1 MLDIKLI
8 RNQTDYV
15 KTRLA
20 DRGTSYD
27 ADIDAV
33 LQRDDARRA
42 LIFDNEQLKAR
53 QNEASRQIPAMK
65 KAGQPVD
72 ALMAQM
78 AELSAKIKE
87 DDAKLAVLDAE
98 ITDLLARIPNLPD
111 ASVPVGANSDD
122 NVEVRRWGQPRSFSF
137 EPKPHW
143 DIGRDLG
150 ILDPESAAKVTGA
163 RFHFYRGLGA
173 RLERAVINFYLDTHT
188 SRGYTEVFPPFMV
201 NKDSMFGT
209 GQLPKFAEDMFKL
222 EGLDYYLI
230 PTAEVPVT
238 NYHREIHRG
247 RLGAALQ
254 ILRLFG
260 LLPRRGRLC
269 RARHAR
275 PHPPAPV
282 QQGGAGEICP
292 SRATPSSSSRA

>member
-8 RNQTDYV
+8 RNETDRV
-15 KTRLA
+15 KARLA
-20 DRGTSYD
+20 TRGANYD
-27 ADIDAV
+27 ADIDAI

-42 LIFDNEQLKAR
+42 LIFDTEQLKAR

-65 KAGQPVD
+65 KAGQSTD

-78 AELSAKIKE
+78 AEISAKIKE
-87 DDAKLAVLDAE
+87 EDAKVTALDAE
-98 ITDLLARIPNLPD
+98 ILDLLARIPNLPD
-111 ASVPVGANSDD
+111 DSVPTGADSDD
-122 NVEVRRWGQPRSFSF
+122 NVEVRRWGEPRVFPY

-173 RLERAVINFYLDTHT
+173 RLERAVINFFLNTHT
-188 SRGYTEVFPPFMV
+188 QRGYTEVFPPFMV

-238 NYHREIHRG
+238 NYHRESSVD
-247 RLGAALQ
+247 GAAL
-254 ILRLFG
+254 
-260 LLPRRGRLC
+260 
-269 RARHAR
+269 
-275 PHPPAPV
+275 PV
-282 QQGGAGEICP
+282 KYCA
-292 SRATPSSSSRA
+292 

>member
-87 DDAKLAVLDAE
+87 DDARLAVLDAE

-173 RLERAVINFYLDTHT
+173 RLERAVINFYLNTHT
-188 SRGYTEVFPPFMV
+188 SRGYTRRSSRPSWSTRTPC
-201 NKDSMFGT
+201 SGT
-209 GQLPKFAEDMFKL
+209 GHSFP
-222 EGLDYYLI
+222 
-230 PTAEVPVT
+230 
-238 NYHREIHRG
+238 NS
-247 RLGAALQ
+247 
-254 ILRLFG
+254 
-260 LLPRRGRLC
+260 PRTC
-269 RARHAR
+269 
-275 PHPPAPV
+275 
-282 QQGGAGEICP
+282 
-292 SRATPSSSSRA
+292 SSSRGLTTI